1 MNRSMYRETCYLRI
15 DPFYL
20 YFIWFVLFVKLC
32 FYSDLQQSTEID
44 FVLQLQT
51 FHEISQKNSGKKS
64 IIVLPRK
71 SSEIFGK
78 CSIAIKLFTRR
89 EIAYVRALRRSRVQG
104 PHPVTSGVCFS
115 VVPGSNPRSRFV
127 NSQLVCFLPVGIFNY
142 VMFI

>member
-15 DPFYL
+15 DQFYL

-32 FYSDLQQSTEID
+32 FYSDSQQSTEID

-51 FHEISQKNSGKKS
+51 FHEISQKNSEKKS
-64 IIVLPRK
+64 IIVLPWK

-78 CSIAIKLFTRR
+78 YSISIKLFNRR

-104 PHPVTSGVCFS
+104 LHPVTSRVCFS
-115 VVPGSNPRSRFV
+115 VVPGSSPRSRFV
-127 NSQLVCFLPVGIFNY
+127 NSQLVCLLPVGIFNY
-142 VMFI
+142 VTFI